1 MPEGA
6 DGSRSAADG
15 RTPNVLQWFGV
26 FAQSVAVLVFL
37 AAVYDAV
44 RHQDWPRALLFG
56 GAAACFA
63 IPLAQKP
70 FRSRR
75 VPRVTTDHT
84 GTTFRPALSV
94 DVLSAA
100 MMLIGFAT
108 CVLWA
113 VLGVTGEVTVPYPYS
128 LRVGYVVMFGLFAA
142 LCARYLVK
150 MAGRRGSAYVR
161 LTPDGFVFAEYRTGR
176 GAWNQVSAV
185 TGLRATP
192 YARCPITV
200 TLSNGAIAA
209 IADAGLYATDG
220 DALRDLIRCYWQH
233 PEYRVELSDGRAID
247 RLRAWQP
254 APQ

>member
-6 DGSRSAADG
+6 DGNQSAADG
-15 RTPNVLQWFGV
+15 RTPNVLGRFGV

-44 RHQDWPRALLFG
+44 RHHDWPRALLFA
-56 GAAACFA
+56 GATACFA

-75 VPRVTTDHT
+75 VPRVTTDQA

-94 DVLSAA
+94 DVLSAT
-100 MMLIGFAT
+100 MMLIGLFT

-113 VLGVTGEVTVPYPYS
+113 VLGVLGTVTVPYPYS
-128 LRVGYVVMFGLFAA
+128 LRFGYVVMFGLFAA

-150 MAGRRGSAYVR
+150 MAGRRGSGYVR
-161 LTPDGFVFAEYRTGR
+161 LTPDGFVFAEYRTAG
-176 GAWNQVSAV
+176 GTWDQLSAV

-200 TLSNGAIAA
+200 TLSNGSIAA
-209 IADAGLYATDG
+209 IADAGLYATSG
-220 DALRDLIRCYWQH
+220 GALRELIRCYWEH
-233 PEYRVELSDGRAID
+233 PEYRVELSDGRALD

-254 APQ
+254 TPQ